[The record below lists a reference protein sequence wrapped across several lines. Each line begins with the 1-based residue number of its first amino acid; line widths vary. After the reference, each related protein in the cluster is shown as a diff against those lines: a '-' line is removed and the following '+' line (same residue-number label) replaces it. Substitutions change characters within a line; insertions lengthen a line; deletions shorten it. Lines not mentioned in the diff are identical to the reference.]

1 MRAIP
6 SAETFTVVRDLI
18 RVLDALIR
26 FTSVVGRVG
35 SWFAGALFVI
45 AAAVVSV
52 EVFIRKAFNWS
63 ITGIDELSGFALAM
77 GISWG
82 LAFALIHR
90 AHIRIDTLLVILP
103 LKLRA
108 VLDIFGTLLFAGYM
122 LIVARQ
128 GMVLLFQSIESDARA
143 TTIPVPMMIPQ
154 AVWVAGIVFF
164 VVVAGLLLLR
174 ALVAVLSRDVGT
186 VERLMGSRSVMAES
200 SDNTRQVA
208 DDEAVGRQS

>member
-1 MRAIP
+1 MRSIP
-6 SAETFTVVRDLI
+6 SVETFSVIRNFV

-26 FTSVVGRVG
+26 FTSAVARVG
-35 SWFAGALFVI
+35 SWFAGALYVI

-103 LKLRA
+103 LNMRA
-108 VLDIFGTLLFAGYM
+108 VLDIFGTLVFAGYM
-122 LIVARQ
+122 LVVTRQ
-128 GMVLLFQSIESDARA
+128 GMVLLFQSIEFDARA

-154 AVWVAGIVFF
+154 AVWLAGIVFF
-164 VVVAGLLLLR
+164 VLVAGLLLLR

-186 VERLMGSRSVMAES
+186 VERLMGSRSVLAES
-200 SDNTRQVA
+200 SEGTRPVA
-208 DDEAVGRQS
+208 DDEAVGRRS

>member
-1 MRAIP
+1 MIRN
-6 SAETFTVVRDLI
+6 FV

-26 FTSVVGRVG
+26 FTSAVARVG
-35 SWFAGALFVI
+35 SWFAGALYVI

-103 LKLRA
+103 LNMRA
-108 VLDIFGTLLFAGYM
+108 VLDIFGTLVFAGYM
-122 LIVARQ
+122 LVVTRQ
-128 GMVLLFQSIESDARA
+128 GMVLLFQSIEFDARA

-154 AVWVAGIVFF
+154 AVWLAGIVFF
-164 VVVAGLLLLR
+164 VLVAGLLLLR

-186 VERLMGSRSVMAES
+186 VERLMGSRSVLAES
-200 SDNTRQVA
+200 SKDARPYA